1 MTTCE
6 RNNTKWWYFQHFSF
20 ISRLWN
26 WASFQFHNLAGRLP
40 PGSFDSVPV
49 QCAST
54 KFSQFFT
61 FFNLAIWQPG
71 CPPYPWPHLPQFEH
85 IHNLGLNWR
94 RFVETHHF
102 TKCDPAYFKPLRWSY
117 TTTSPF
123 TTSQPLLLKIWVAPN
138 FVEHRKKIAW
148 LWFQLFLHLENSW
161 MHFSTLFCNLRTA
174 IWWAKE
180 YLQILFCQNSY
191 CIEF

>member
-49 QCAST
+49 HQQNFHNFSPLSILQFGSLPVLLILDHTCPNLNIFIIWIWIGEDLT
-54 KFSQFFT
+54 KLNTLLNVTQ
-61 FFNLAIWQPG
+61 
-71 CPPYPWPHLPQFEH
+71 H
-85 IHNLGLNWR
+85 ISSLY
-94 RFVETHHF
+94 
-102 TKCDPAYFKPLRWSY
+102 AA
-117 TTTSPF
+117 SPF
-123 TTSQPLLLKIWVAPN
+123 TTSQPLPLKIWVAPN
-138 FVEHRKKIAW
+138 SVEQRKKIAW